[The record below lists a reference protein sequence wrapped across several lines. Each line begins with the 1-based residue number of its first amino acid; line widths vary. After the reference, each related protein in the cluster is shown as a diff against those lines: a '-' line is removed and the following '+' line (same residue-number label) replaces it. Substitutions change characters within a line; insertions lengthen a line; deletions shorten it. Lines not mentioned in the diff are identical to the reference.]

1 MNARPAMM
9 QRSRQLGA
17 VLLFAAMGISAL
29 IVTASLID
37 LGLLYQ
43 YRREYQKTAD
53 LAALAGAQALHNA
66 DCAAAESAAT
76 LSANRNIGGRN
87 SNFSVGLSC
96 GIWQR
101 ENAIVVPSVDAT
113 AVEVV
118 ISGKPPS
125 LFSVVADRILSAKA
139 IALSGAP
146 VTTFSVGTRL
156 ASVGGDSVV
165 GNVLSAVGLDLGLDL
180 LDYDNL
186 AGVNITPRGL
196 LSALGIPVAADI
208 SVGGLNELLAAEQIS
223 LGDILD
229 ATAVV
234 AGQSNL
240 LSLNAALLNALRV
253 PLAVPNI
260 DNIDLALGSSATG
273 NGLFASINA
282 PSSSALDVSID
293 ALDLISTAISVAT
306 SGRAI
311 DVAVGSLPGLG
322 ILGLGLSVKVGVTE
336 PPSIGIGG
344 VGAQAYSAQTRVFA
358 HITLDSSDIL
368 GPVGGLLS
376 RVLDVSV
383 NLPIVIDVASATGTV
398 EQLCTQPL
406 NDLNEPPACPGGEDC
421 ADIEV
426 DAQLVKICVGNVD
439 PNTIFS
445 TAESCDVGLG
455 NQPLLGASL
464 LGSSLISL
472 NTKIGLD
479 VGGTGGS
486 GGAILAAGQQETVP
500 GNINLGTTVSNL
512 TDALLAALL
521 ATGVSNAPPLTN
533 AQRDELAEEL
543 WNEVGGNLCPSGG
556 SSGRQCRRDRLDDAE
571 ALIANSITGLGG
583 FLANAV
589 LNPVVG
595 LLSSVLTL
603 DLLGILGSVGD
614 LLGGVL
620 GLVGNLLAGIVGLL
634 TGNQCTG
641 GGLLYPNGSS
651 SGCENILADALEETN
666 SSGALSQQAGIAVLL
681 GQLLNVLKP
690 VLDAVG
696 NDLLVPLLTDIL
708 GLRLGETDVSVFS
721 VECNDGSVLVY

>member
-66 DCAAAESAAT
+66 DCAAAESAAI

-125 LFSVVADRILSAKA
+125 LFSVVTDRILSAKA

-156 ASVGGDSVV
+156 ASVAGDSVV
-165 GNVLSAVGLDLGLDL
+165 GNVLGAVGLDLGLNL

-208 SVGGLNELLAAEQIS
+208 SVGGLNELLAAEQVS

-229 ATAVV
+229 ATVVV

-282 PSSSALDVSID
+282 SNSSALDVSID

-311 DVAVGSLPGLG
+311 DVAVDSLPGLG

-358 HITLDSSDIL
+358 HLTLDSSDIL

-383 NLPIVIDVASATGTV
+383 DLPIVIDVASATGTV

-406 NDLNEPPACPGGEDC
+406 NDLNQPPACPGGEDC

-426 DAQLVKICVGNVD
+426 DAQLVKICVGNVN

-500 GNINLGTTVSNL
+500 GQINLGTTVTNL

-543 WNEVGGNLCPSGG
+543 WNEVGGNQCPSGLP
-556 SSGRQCRRDRLDDAE
+556 GRGCRGDRLDDAE

-620 GLVGNLLAGIVGLL
+620 GLVGNLLAGVLGLV

-641 GGLLYPNGSS
+641 GGLLNPAGSN
-651 SGCENILADALEETN
+651 SGCVNVLADALKETN
-666 SSGALSQQAGIAVLL
+666 SSGALSQQAGITVLL

>member
-66 DCAAAESAAT
+66 DCAAAESAAI

-125 LFSVVADRILSAKA
+125 LFSVVTDRILSAKA

-156 ASVGGDSVV
+156 ASVAGDSVV
-165 GNVLSAVGLDLGLDL
+165 GNVLGAVGLDLGLNL

-208 SVGGLNELLAAEQIS
+208 SVGGLNELLAAEQVS

-229 ATAVV
+229 ATVVV

-282 PSSSALDVSID
+282 SNSSALDVSID

-311 DVAVGSLPGLG
+311 DVAVDSLPGLG

-358 HITLDSSDIL
+358 HLTLDSSDIL

-383 NLPIVIDVASATGTV
+383 DLPIVIDVASATGTV

-406 NDLNEPPACPGGEDC
+406 NDLNQPPACPGGEDC

-426 DAQLVKICVGNVD
+426 DAQLVKICVGNVN

-521 ATGVSNAPPLTN
+521 ATGVSNAPPLTK

-543 WNEVGGNLCPSGG
+543 WNEVGGNQCESGL
-556 SSGRQCRRDRLDDAE
+556 SGRGCRGDRLDDAE

-620 GLVGNLLAGIVGLL
+620 GLVGNLLSGVLGLL
-634 TGNQCTG
+634 AGNPCTG
-641 GGLLYPNGSS
+641 GGLAFPAGSS
-651 SGCENILADALEETN
+651 SGCVNLLADALKETN
-666 SSGALSQQAGIAVLL
+666 SSGALSQQAGITVLL